1 MRVLARFVVIACFA
15 FGGAARSADLTF
27 GVFGDTPYS
36 ALEEIAF
43 PDLISQ
49 MSAER
54 LAFVVH
60 IGDFKSGSSPC
71 TDELFLLR
79 HTQLQRSKHPLL
91 FLPAD
96 NEWTDCHRVG
106 AGRMDPLERLDKLRA
121 LFHSGDSTLG
131 ERTMPLK
138 RQSSDARFSAYRE
151 NVRWMMGDVVFAAL
165 NVTGSNNNWDR
176 TSAMDDE
183 HHARMAANEVWLEE
197 AVRMAIAGRSRALV
211 IFFHANPMFDR
222 DADPPSRRDG
232 FLRWRAMLADAAR
245 RFDRPILLIHGDSHH
260 HRIDHPLRIP
270 GRDATFPNVTRLEVF
285 GAPVSNW
292 SRVTISGD
300 APATFRIEAGRKME
314 SGGP

>member
-1 MRVLARFVVIACFA
+1 MKFFWRYMVIVCLAFSA
-15 FGGAARSADLTF
+15 AARSAELTF

-43 PDLISQ
+43 PGLITQ
-49 MSAER
+49 MSAEP

-71 TDELFLLR
+71 SDELFLRR
-79 HTQLQRSKHPLL
+79 HEQLQRSKHPLV

-96 NEWTDCHRVG
+96 NEWTDCHRIG

-121 LFHSGDSTLG
+121 IFHSGDSSLG
-131 ERTMPLK
+131 ERTMPIK
-138 RQSSDARFSAYRE
+138 RQSSDKRFPAYRE
-151 NVRWMMGDVVFAAL
+151 NVRWTIGNVVFAAL
-165 NVTGSNNNWDR
+165 NVPGSNNNWDR

-183 HHARMAANEVWLEE
+183 HHTRMAANEAWLAE
-197 AVRMAIAGRSRALV
+197 AVRIAIAEQARALV
-211 IFFHANPMFDR
+211 LFFHANPMFER
-222 DADPPSRRDG
+222 DAGPPSRRDG
-232 FLRWRAMLADAAR
+232 FLGWRAMLADAAR

-292 SRVTISGD
+292 SRVTVSGD
-300 APATFRIEAGRKME
+300 APATFRIE
-314 SGGP
+314 SGKKTEGGNP